1 MRVRKICRDY
11 GIIQPQFSEISNGFM
26 ATLYKEERQS
36 QNANI
41 IKEFAEYGNVP
52 VNVPV
57 NTPDVLNTLEM
68 NILDEI
74 RQNNTIVLSD
84 IAVKLGVNIKT
95 IKRYVLKLKQKGL
108 LQRIGPDK
116 GGYWK
121 VNDIKT

>member
-1 MRVRKICRDY
+1 MRVRKTCRDY

-52 VNVPV
+52 VNVPGI
-57 NTPDVLNTLEM
+57 LNSLEI

-74 RQNNTIVLSD
+74 RQNNAIVLSD

-95 IKRYVLKLKQKGL
+95 IKRYVLKLNQKGL

>member
-41 IKEFAEYGNVP
+41 IKELAEYGNVP
-52 VNVPV
+52 VNIPA
-57 NTPDVLNTLEM
+57 VLNTLEM

-95 IKRYVLKLKQKGL
+95 IKRHVLKLKQKGL

-116 GGYWK
+116 GGYWN
-121 VNDIKT
+121 VNF